1 MSIPT
6 PLLAPQLTSS
16 VGLLAMLEED
26 SPQLKAHALS
36 KLSGVVGTFWAE
48 ISESL
53 PEIESLYEDD
63 TFAHRHL
70 AALLAAQVYY
80 HLGELGD
87 ALTYALGAGELFNV
101 EDSSEFVDTLIAKAV
116 EAYCATHSAIVG
128 GEGEAQQMDP
138 RLASLVSRM
147 VESSLARRS
156 YQMVMGLALE
166 ARRLDLVERVITLCD
181 SAPGD
186 SEHEASTPA
195 MLSYAA
201 NLFTSAIFTQESRK
215 DLLVLLVKIYKS
227 QGERDYLGLCRCLAH
242 LGDAKEIA
250 GLFKEL
256 VDGGSQEQARHRTL
270 TLTLAPTAHP
280 YP

>member
-101 EDSSEFVDTLIAKAV
+101 EESSEFVDTLIAKAV

-128 GEGEAQQMDP
+128 GEGEAAQMDP

-201 NLFTSAIFTQESRK
+201 NLFTSPIFTQERP
-215 DLLVLLVKIYKS
+215 LNPPPNPPLTPS
-227 QGERDYLGLCRCLAH
+227 Q
-242 LGDAKEIA
+242 
-250 GLFKEL
+250 
-256 VDGGSQEQARHRTL
+256 
-270 TLTLAPTAHP
+270 HP
-280 YP
+280 SYPSITPF